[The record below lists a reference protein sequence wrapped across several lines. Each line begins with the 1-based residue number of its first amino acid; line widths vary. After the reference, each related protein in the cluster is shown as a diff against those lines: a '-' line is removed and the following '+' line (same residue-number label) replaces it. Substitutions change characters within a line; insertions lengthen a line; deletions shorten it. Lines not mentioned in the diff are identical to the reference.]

1 MILRQA
7 GSIAPS
13 SKLPG
18 IQIARAVAA
27 LSVVYFHSKAAL
39 DPFPK
44 DTAYPISWLTSYGWL
59 GVDLFFAISG
69 YVICLVVSR
78 DGLIPGPFIVRRMF
92 RLYPLWVATLTIFAI
107 IIWLWRGWRP
117 FETLGLF
124 LYSATLLP
132 TDGFPFYFVGWS
144 LQHEMAFYVICALLM
159 PTAGIYGLVI
169 FLVMSTAT
177 VHLVALPWFFAQ
189 LAQYHADFLAGVLA
203 FAAITQLRFIGPTV
217 LLLTGGALLLLFL
230 HFWVRLDFVPIALFF
245 LIAGAASVP
254 SSDTVLC
261 RTAVGIGD
269 SSYSLYLLH
278 PIVLLFSKAVWMEL
292 PDRPLWIEEPVR
304 FGSIAAII
312 VISLLSWRYFER
324 PMIDLGN
331 RIALQLLLRSRMY
344 LELSR

>member
-1 MILRQA
+1 MTLRQPA
-7 GSIAPS
+7 FVASS

-18 IQIARAVAA
+18 IQIARAIAA

-44 DTAYPISWLTSYGWL
+44 DTAYPIWWLTSYGWL

-78 DGLIPGPFIVRRMF
+78 DRLRPVPFMIRRAF
-92 RLYPLWVATLTIFAI
+92 RLYPLWLATLTLFAVL
-107 IIWLWRGWRP
+107 IWLGRGWRP
-117 FETLGLF
+117 VETASFF

-132 TDGFPFYFVGWS
+132 TDGYPFYFVGWS
-144 LQHEMAFYVICALLM
+144 LQHEMAFYVTCAILIPM
-159 PTAGIYGLVI
+159 AGINGLII

-177 VHLVALPWFFAQ
+177 VHLIELPWFFSQ
-189 LAQYHADFLAGVLA
+189 LAKYHADFLAGVLA
-203 FAAITQLRFIGPTV
+203 FTAIAQVRFIGPVV

-230 HFWVRLDFVPIALFF
+230 HFWGGLDFVPIALFF
-245 LIAGAASVP
+245 LIVGAASIP
-254 SSDTVLC
+254 SSDKIIC
-261 RTAVGIGD
+261 RSAVSVGD

-278 PIVLLFSKAVWMEL
+278 PLVLLFSKAVWIEL

-304 FGSIAAII
+304 FGSIAVII

-324 PMIDLGN
+324 PIIDLGN
-331 RIALQLLLRSRMY
+331 RIALQFLLRSRMY
-344 LELSR
+344 QELSQ